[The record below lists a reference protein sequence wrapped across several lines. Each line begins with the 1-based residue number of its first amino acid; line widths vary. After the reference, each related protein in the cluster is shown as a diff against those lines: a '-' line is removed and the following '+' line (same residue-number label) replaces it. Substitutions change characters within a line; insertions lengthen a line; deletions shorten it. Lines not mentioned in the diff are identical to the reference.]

1 MHGIQ
6 RQLEL
11 DWARG
16 LMLVLMSLT
25 HLPTWFSAQLGQP
38 FGYVSAAEGFVIISG
53 FLVGTIYTRIAQ
65 ERGVAAMRRLVWRR
79 AGKIYIAHISVL
91 LLLLWVIVPFAVSRD
106 AHPITDLA
114 SFYFAHPRRALAGGL
129 LLLYEP
135 PLLDILPM
143 YVLFMLASPLLL
155 TASKRYGWGPLFAG
169 SVALWAMA
177 QFDIGHVLYDAVA
190 GTWGLPLPPY
200 SQTGAFVFLGWQLV
214 WMCGLWGGAR
224 SLDPRPPRL
233 PSASVPLAAVVA
245 LAFFGWRH
253 WAGQVPAGDAVIV
266 AALDKWHLGAL
277 RIVDFAALLVLGVA
291 ARRRLAQWARHSLLT
306 TLGKAALPVFCAHLV
321 ICFVALA
328 MVADPNPQQLHW
340 HDSALLAATLVALYA
355 VALLFVE
362 GRRLGAPLVATLSA
376 RLAART
382 AR

>member
-1 MHGIQ
+1 MAQVQLPSRSIIPVAGPRRHVQTTKDTRSPDNRDPRGSSRPHGTRRRGDCLKSRRVGPMHGIR

-53 FLVGTIYTRIAQ
+53 FLVGAVYTRIAQ
-65 ERGVAAMRRLVWRR
+65 ERGVAAMRGLVWRR
-79 AGKIYIAHISVL
+79 AGKIYIAHIGVL

-114 SFYFAHPRRALAGGL
+114 SFYFAHPRRALVGGL

-143 YVLFMLASPLLL
+143 YVLFMLASPLVL
-155 TASKRYGWGPLFAG
+155 TAARRHGWGPLFAG
-169 SVALWAMA
+169 SIALWAMA

-190 GTWGLPLPPY
+190 GTSGLPLPPY
-200 SQTGAFVFLGWQLV
+200 PQTGAFVFLGWQLV

-224 SLDPRPPRL
+224 SLDPRPLRL

-253 WAGQVPAGDAVIV
+253 WAC
-266 AALDKWHLGAL
+266 
-277 RIVDFAALLVLGVA
+277 LLYTSPSP
-291 ARRRLAQWARHSLLT
+291 RDRQ
-306 TLGKAALPVFCAHLV
+306 
-321 ICFVALA
+321 
-328 MVADPNPQQLHW
+328 
-340 HDSALLAATLVALYA
+340 
-355 VALLFVE
+355 
-362 GRRLGAPLVATLSA
+362 
-376 RLAART
+376 
-382 AR
+382 